1 MNALFEI
8 GLIAMIVTVDNAL
21 LAGLL
26 LPPALS
32 HERKRSVLII
42 LAFLLAISQVLLAA
56 SVGQLLH
63 NILFRLFA
71 IGLLGWMC
79 IRTLGMSASRSVE
92 TSTAIA
98 KLWLFTLV
106 GNLDN
111 MFWLGSEL
119 EEAHFALLIV
129 SFATIP
135 LFVAVALL
143 LSDQSEKQKWIAPL
157 GAGMMAWTA
166 ASLTL
171 DTPIIQS
178 LIYNL
183 DESPR
188 TTIQC
193 LITILILVVGLGV
206 RKMLHAKCMR
216 S

>member
-1 MNALFEI
+1 MEELLEI
-8 GLIAMIVTVDNAL
+8 GLVAMIVTVDNAL

-26 LPPALS
+26 LPPALL
-32 HERKRSVLII
+32 HERKRSILII

-79 IRTLGMSASRSVE
+79 IRTLNMHAARNFE

-119 EEAHFALLIV
+119 QGEHFALIIV

-143 LSDQSEKQKWIAPL
+143 LSDQSEKQKWISPL
-157 GAGMMAWTA
+157 GAGMMAWAA

-171 DTPIIQS
+171 DIPIIQS
-178 LIYNL
+178 FINNL
-183 DESPR
+183 ADSPR
-188 TTIQC
+188 TTFQGLVTIFIL
-193 LITILILVVGLGV
+193 LIGLGI
-206 RKMLHAKCMR
+206 RKMLRAKYIR